1 MNKNLIEII
10 KNIENLSTE
19 DLTKV
24 SAWVEFNLRK
34 RNFAE
39 NEQNEK

>member
-10 KNIENLSTE
+10 KNIENLSNE